1 MQTGSVTQGA
11 TISCFCLK
19 SMRANAGLA
28 RRRMQVAFYRPG
40 GLAFFAV
47 STADGER
54 KPLSIHSDRR
64 LIRQNPGHAERQLNR
79 GSNHE
84 CYRSRSDRLV
94 ACGGAADFCRSDM
107 AQMAV
112 AMARHQPGG
121 RSAGAALCIRGA
133 IQPPALRAAVA
144 PRLPFQLPCLKGRL
158 CQILSAIGAC
168 PGLARPFG
176 AVFKVVE
183 HEQTDR
189 R

>member
-112 AMARHQPGG
+112 AMAHGISPEDVQPAQPCAFAARFSRRPCEP
-121 RSAGAALCIRGA
+121 RSHHDCRFNYLVSRGD
-133 IQPPALRAAVA
+133 
-144 PRLPFQLPCLKGRL
+144 
-158 CQILSAIGAC
+158 SA
-168 PGLARPFG
+168 RS
-176 AVFKVVE
+176 
-183 HEQTDR
+183 
-189 R
+189 

>member
-112 AMARHQPGG
+112 AMARHQPRRTFSR
-121 RSAGAALCIRGA
+121 RSLVHSRRDSAA
-133 IQPPALRAAVA
+133 
-144 PRLPFQLPCLKGRL
+144 
-158 CQILSAIGAC
+158 
-168 PGLARPFG
+168 GLASRGRTTIAVSTTLSQG
-176 AVFKVVE
+176 ATLPDLERDWRVPWAR
-183 HEQTDR
+183 QTLR
-189 R
+189 SGF